1 MGFRMIN
8 APEDA
13 AHVAAEEE
21 EHAAELVAASEDEE
35 QQQMHENIWC
45 DGCSCTPITG
55 PRYTKQ
61 LDGDTYDVCQVCF
74 SALDDSEKQKLTKAD
89 KPEADKPAQQVVVDA
104 VIEQEPEAPSVFD
117 DCDDLSASC
126 IADIEAT
133 FVEEVNDVDVIE
145 QELEDVVL
153 EPEAPSVFD
162 DCSDLSASCMA
173 DIEATF
179 VEEDEA
185 AAEEAACIAEEEAAA
200 EAARIIAEQEP
211 ILPIIPCP
219 Q

>member
-1 MGFRMIN
+1 MG
-8 APEDA
+8 
-13 AHVAAEEE
+13 
-21 EHAAELVAASEDEE
+21 EHAAELVAAAEDEE

-45 DGCSCTPITG
+45 DGCSCTPIMG

-89 KPEADKPAQQVVVDA
+89 KPEADKPAQKVVDDA
-104 VIEQEPEAPSVFD
+104 EAPSAEEPEAAHQDDVDVVIEQEPEAPSVFD

-133 FVEEVNDVDVIE
+133 FVEE
-145 QELEDVVL
+145 
-153 EPEAPSVFD
+153 
-162 DCSDLSASCMA
+162 
-173 DIEATF
+173 
-179 VEEDEA
+179 DEA

-200 EAARIIAEQEP
+200 EAARIAEQEP
-211 ILPIIPCP
+211 IMPIIPCP
-219 Q
+219 QCTFENSPESTQCEICEAVLHSQDGY